1 MKLYTLGEVL
11 IDFTPVA
18 TDHSSMP
25 VFEQNPGG
33 APANVAVMAA
43 KLGTDAHMIAK
54 VGDDLF
60 GTFLTNYLTGANVGI
75 AHITKTKDAMT
86 PLAFVSID
94 EDGDRDFAFYRNPGA
109 DTKLTKSDLADVQF
123 DTHTILHV
131 GSVSLTDEPSRS
143 ATIHALEQARLKGS
157 IISFDPNIRLS
168 LWADHDILR
177 EELMRVFSYAD
188 VVKLS
193 EEEVSFLA
201 LSEDEE
207 TSCRLLAETFNI
219 PLIIVTRGEKGCS
232 AFRNG
237 HFEHVPG
244 YPVRAVDTTG
254 AGDAFW
260 GALLAGVCQTLQNVQ
275 EIETFNLTDILKEAN
290 AAGSLTV
297 TKRGGI
303 PALPDKEDIHQLVV
317 MKSGQ

>member
-18 TDHSSMP
+18 LDHSSVP

-60 GTFLTNYLTGANVGI
+60 GTFLTNYLVDAKVGVT
-75 AHITKTKDAMT
+75 HVSKTSDAMT

-94 EDGDRDFAFYRNPGA
+94 DEGDRDFAFYRNPGA
-109 DTKLTKSDLADVQF
+109 DTKLTDGDIDDVQF
-123 DTHTILHV
+123 DAHTMLHV

-143 ATIHALEQARLKGS
+143 ATIYALEQARSKGAV
-157 IISFDPNIRLS
+157 ISFDPNIRLS
-168 LWADHDILR
+168 LWADHAILR
-177 EELMRVFSYAD
+177 EELRRVFSYAD

-207 TSCRLLAETFNI
+207 TSCRLLAETYNI

-237 HFEHVPG
+237 QFEHVSG
-244 YPVRAVDTTG
+244 YPVQAVDTTG

-260 GALLAGVCQTLQNVQ
+260 GSLLAGICQTLQNVQ
-275 EIETFNLTDILKEAN
+275 EIKTFNLTDILKEAN

-297 TKRGGI
+297 MKRGGI
-303 PALPDKEDIHQLVV
+303 PALPDKEAIHQLVA
-317 MKSGQ
+317 MKSGL